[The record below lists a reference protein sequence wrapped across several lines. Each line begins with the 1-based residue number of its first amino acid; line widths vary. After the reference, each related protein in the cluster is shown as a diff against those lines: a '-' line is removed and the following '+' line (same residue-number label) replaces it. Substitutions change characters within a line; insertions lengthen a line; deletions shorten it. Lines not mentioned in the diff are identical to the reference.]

1 MVTSASNREPGVSIA
16 HNQAPDLRVFVSVGR
31 MVTRPWTRA
40 PPGGTPTPT
49 PGHPHDPDPV
59 KDDARDSRTVTP
71 DIFGPGELA
80 RPR

>member
-40 PPGGTPTPT
+40 PPPEVPPPPRRATPTT
-49 PGHPHDPDPV
+49 
-59 KDDARDSRTVTP
+59 RTLSRTTP
-71 DIFGPGELA
+71 ETLEP
-80 RPR
+80 